1 MLYSKEPVPRRMVM
15 TENALRVDGQ
25 LLRGL
30 PGMVVIGARA
40 AIGDTMNVV
49 LAYDGQV
56 FEYEQTTRC

>member
-1 MLYSKEPVPRRMVM
+1 M